1 MKFHRTVRPLRSQFD
16 MAPFACVFFLL
27 VMFLMLGSIT
37 YKPGVRIEL
46 PVAENFPG
54 TDQPNATVT
63 IDEHGQYYFQS
74 QLLDLAQLSAR
85 LAEAVKKSRDPLT
98 LVLYADKAVPH
109 EQIVHLASLA
119 KGLGFKEAWA
129 STQPRVQEAPDG
141 NRSTLQ
147 P

>member
-37 YKPGVRIEL
+37 YTPGVRIEL
-46 PVAENFPG
+46 PVAEVFPG
-54 TDQPNATVT
+54 TDQDSVTVA
-63 IDEHGQYYFQS
+63 ISEHGRYYFQS
-74 QLLDLAQLSAR
+74 QLLDLAQLKAR
-85 LAEAVKKSRDPLT
+85 LADAVKKSREPLT

-109 EQIVHLASLA
+109 EQILQLASLA
-119 KGLGFKEAWA
+119 KELGFKDAWDA
-129 STQPRVQEAPDG
+129 TQPRIGDVPGEDKLKP
-141 NRSTLQ
+141 R